1 MQSLVHDS
9 PIDIKTVDSLEDN
22 INCKWDKDNNVIYIC
37 KSDSYDKAI
46 SSLATELAKVG
57 LYDETSEISND
68 KAKCL
73 GYMICKKYNVE
84 YPDNDI
90 PNLFVDKDIKD
101 IKNEL
106 SVMKNVLDDVNN
118 RMGQYL
124 EEKTRNSKNKDMER

>member
-1 MQSLVHDS
+1 M
-9 PIDIKTVDSLEDN
+9 
-22 INCKWDKDNNVIYIC
+22 DKDNNVIYIC

-73 GYMICKKYNVE
+73 GYMICKKYKVE

-101 IKNEL
+101 I
-106 SVMKNVLDDVNN
+106 
-118 RMGQYL
+118 
-124 EEKTRNSKNKDMER
+124 